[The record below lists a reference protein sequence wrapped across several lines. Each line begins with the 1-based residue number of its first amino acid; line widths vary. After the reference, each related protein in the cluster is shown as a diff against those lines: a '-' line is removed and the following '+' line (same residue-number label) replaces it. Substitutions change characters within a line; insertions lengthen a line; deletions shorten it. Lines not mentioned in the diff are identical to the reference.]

1 MPQGQP
7 RTPHHSRAPQ
17 ATDAQCACAP
27 IEDFTVSGK
36 NTALQE
42 VLGTGKYPHVK
53 VLPFYELTRPRW
65 RWHFG
70 NCTHRPNGWKK
81 YAGPPLKLRTARRD
95 DRARLIVCDSR
106 SAPRMRDQG
115 DLLRL
120 HALVLLAAA
129 VGPGARA
136 TLRGGGTAIRLDIGV
151 ELYSFNPFPA
161 PGISPPRAL
170 LARDRPVAPQAAP
183 VVAR

>member
-1 MPQGQP
+1 M
-7 RTPHHSRAPQ
+7 
-17 ATDAQCACAP
+17 
-27 IEDFTVSGK
+27 SGK

-42 VLGTGKYPHVK
+42 VLGTGKYPHVE

-95 DRARLIVCDSR
+95 DRARLVVCDSR
-106 SAPRMRDQG
+106 SGPRMRDQG

-120 HALVLLAAA
+120 HALVLLADD
-129 VGPGARA
+129 VERARA
-136 TLRGGGTAIRLDIGV
+136 RHHV
-151 ELYSFNPFPA
+151 
-161 PGISPPRAL
+161 
-170 LARDRPVAPQAAP
+170 RPVAARAELVGSRKSLQP
-183 VVAR
+183 VTSA